1 MLSDSVLEERSQYRR
16 GSLEVN
22 PAAPLPIIV
31 CRPLWLGYG
40 SVQPH
45 LGTCRRWSYFRQS
58 HLVSRVAIR
67 AGTSA
72 PFAFP
77 PWVRRTEAGR
87 KLPGLSPHWYRRGP
101 PTFAIDCT
109 ESVAV
114 HGVDR
119 RSPAFAAMNNRSRRN
134 LTPGCPGKL
143 RRLQVAAR
151 RLARHSGDGEGPHSG
166 RPFVSRYAEAWSTG
180 TARHLRCWPR
190 SAGPKRM
197 TSSGTGVASH
207 TFRSKL
213 VDEEPIPA
221 EAMAVRHEIER
232 QDRAFVAR
240 LRAAIL
246 AGAETPDG
254 VLGQVRRPRPG
265 GRSLWGTQAQRA
277 D

>member
-1 MLSDSVLEERSQYRR
+1 MVR
-16 GSLEVN
+16 
-22 PAAPLPIIV
+22 
-31 CRPLWLGYG
+31 LWLGATAPWYL
-40 SVQPH
+40 SS
-45 LGTCRRWSYFRQS
+45 WSYFRQS

-240 LRAAIL
+240 LRAAIV
-246 AGAETPDG
+246 AGAETPHG
-254 VLGQVRRPRPG
+254 VLGHVRHPRPG
-265 GRSLWGTQAQRA
+265 DSFGELRPNGLIRARQGRIPSRPLPAWSRG
-277 D
+277 